1 MPILFIMRD
10 CPISLPHDA
19 AARISSSARKS
30 GYARCKRICI
40 VHLFILFIMN
50 CTPRSRP
57 APLQAGGKL
66 GLSASPDRF
75 IGAGLLS
82 APNGERELAAAL
94 HTTAAAVLIE
104 RSRLVLAAVWGGGP
118 GAEVIGASG
127 RKPRPLGGGTSV
139 GAVGVGFAG
148 VSPPPLRPAGGRL
161 LP

>member
-94 HTTAAAVLIE
+94 HTTAAAMLIE
-104 RSRLVLAAVWGGGP
+104 RSRLVLAAVSCGGP
-118 GAEVIGASG
+118 AAQAARASG
-127 RKPRPLGGGTSV
+127 PQPGPSVGGTVVRS
-139 GAVGVGFAG
+139 A
-148 VSPPPLRPAGGRL
+148 
-161 LP
+161 